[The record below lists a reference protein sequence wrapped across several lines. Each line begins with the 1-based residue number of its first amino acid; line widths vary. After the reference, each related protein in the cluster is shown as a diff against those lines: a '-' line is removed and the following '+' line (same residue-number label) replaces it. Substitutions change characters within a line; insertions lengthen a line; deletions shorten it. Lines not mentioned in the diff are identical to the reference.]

1 MLNQTIHHMRSRQAG
16 SPRDLII
23 RLILSSRVVG
33 LMTLTSV
40 SQVLGDDSL
49 GFCMCY
55 ALFPT
60 CKSRLKADSAAV
72 TTAMFSC
79 TGGEMVAMAA
89 GEAKDPWQD
98 IPIVMSFVY
107 LVPLS
112 LYPITM
118 LSAGANIN
126 YANPNLPLMWA
137 KVKGRESL
145 SPFVIAVQETSLH
158 GLPKALN
165 LFFIISAYTAA

>member
-1 MLNQTIHHMRSRQAG
+1 
-16 SPRDLII
+16 
-23 RLILSSRVVG
+23 
-33 LMTLTSV
+33 
-40 SQVLGDDSL
+40 
-49 GFCMCY
+49 
-55 ALFPT
+55 
-60 CKSRLKADSAAV
+60 
-72 TTAMFSC
+72 MFSC

-89 GEAKDPWQD
+89 GEAKNPWQD

-118 LSAGANIN
+118 LSAGANVN
-126 YANPNLPLMWA
+126 YANPNLPLIWA